1 MDVCMSYLFYLSSIA
16 NFGLNLFFSIT
27 CLTKSAVTIA
37 DPPMITLAI
46 PIMAV
51 PLKAPATVTP
61 AVPITKVHGILF
73 FIFIERFIRP

>member
-1 MDVCMSYLFYLSSIA
+1 
-16 NFGLNLFFSIT
+16 
-27 CLTKSAVTIA
+27 
-37 DPPMITLAI
+37 
-46 PIMAV
+46 MAV

>member
-1 MDVCMSYLFYLSSIA
+1 MYVCISYLSYLSSTA
-16 NFGLNLFFSIT
+16 NFGFNLFFSIS
-27 CLTKSAVTIA
+27 CLTKSAVVIA

-51 PLKAPATVTP
+51 PLRTPAIVTP